1 MERKTFLKSLVP
13 LLAAGPLT
21 AAVMKLQELN
31 KMTEPLSNT
40 AKMPVL
46 FLGHGSPM
54 NAIEENEFVT
64 GFRSIVKE
72 IPKPNAI
79 LCVSAHWET
88 KGTFVTAMQNPPTI
102 HDFGGFP
109 KELFAVQYPAPG
121 SPDLAK
127 QTKSLISKT
136 EVGLDDK
143 WGLDHGAWSVIK
155 HLYPNADIPVIQ
167 MSIDYS
173 QTPQYHYE
181 LAQQIKSLREKGV
194 LIIGSGNIVHNLGKV
209 EWRRLNET
217 FGYDWA
223 IEANDKMKK
232 FILDGNH
239 KELINFR
246 SQGKAFDL
254 AIPTPEHYLPLLYS
268 LAMQEKN
275 EEVKLFNDKAVAGA
289 LTMTSLKIG

>member
-1 MERKTFLKSLVP
+1 MNRKTFLKSLAI
-13 LLAAGPLT
+13 LPLT
-21 AAVMKLQELN
+21 AAAMKLNELN
-31 KMTEPLSNT
+31 KMIEPLGKTS
-40 AKMPVL
+40 KMPVL

-209 EWRRLNET
+209 EWRRLYET

-223 IEANDKMKK
+223 IEANDRMKK